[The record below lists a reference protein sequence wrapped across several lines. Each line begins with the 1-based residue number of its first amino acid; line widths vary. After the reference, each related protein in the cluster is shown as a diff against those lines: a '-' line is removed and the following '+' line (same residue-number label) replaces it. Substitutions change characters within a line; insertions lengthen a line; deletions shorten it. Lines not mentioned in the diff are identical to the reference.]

1 MLRILKRLLGG
12 APTAKPAPRA
22 KQRVGARDAPAPAAL
37 SDEHRALVEAAVL
50 PRAATRSPP
59 HGGPFPVKTVDSLYL
74 WDAAR
79 ARLIE
84 VRIAFPVGGRD
95 PQPLIVFSHG
105 ARGSK
110 DDYQLL
116 TQCWASWGYVCI
128 QPSHSDARLAVE
140 AEIADSPPA
149 SAFGDWPNRPRDVTF
164 ILDSLI
170 DIEHRTAGLKGLI
183 DRDRIGV
190 GGHSFGASTAQL
202 LGGALVIRDGRR
214 SRPYRDPRVKALVMI
229 SPQGRGQLHADGSW
243 DELDLPAITVTGT
256 RDRGRDGQPWEWR
269 LEPFHAAPAGRQ
281 YAVVLEEGAHDMGGL
296 DRASV
301 HLPNLSDEAIAQLV
315 LESTLQFWNAWLKER
330 AGDQASLRQSRTL
343 FQGGAEARLM
353 VR

>member
-1 MLRILKRLLGG
+1 MLRFLRRLLG
-12 APTAKPAPRA
+12 A
-22 KQRVGARDAPAPAAL
+22 APATDVKRRRRRPGAQTAPGPVEL
-37 SDEHRALVEAAVL
+37 SDAQRALVKAAAL
-50 PRAATRSPP
+50 PRAATRPPP
-59 HGGPFPVKTVDSLYL
+59 HGGPFPVKTVDSLHL

-79 ARLIE
+79 ARLLE
-84 VRIAFPVGGRD
+84 VRLAFPVGGRE
-95 PQPLIVFSHG
+95 PHPLIVFSHG
-105 ARGSK
+105 ARGTK

-128 QPSHSDARLAVE
+128 QPSHSDARPAQE
-140 AEIADSPPA
+140 EEIPQAPPPN
-149 SAFGDWPNRPRDVTF
+149 AFGDWPNRPRDITF

-202 LGGALVIRDGRR
+202 LGGALVIRESRR
-214 SRPYRDPRVKALVMI
+214 SRPYRDPRVKALVLI

-243 DELDLPAITVTGT
+243 DELDLPTMTVTGT

-269 LEPFHAAPAGRQ
+269 LEPFNAAPTGQQFAL
-281 YAVVLEEGAHDMGGL
+281 VIEEGTHDMGGL

-301 HLPNLSDEAIAQLV
+301 HLPNLSDEAQAQLV
-315 LESTLQFWNAWLKER
+315 LETTLQFWNAWLKER
-330 AGDQASLRQSRTL
+330 SGDQASLRRPREL